1 MDVCDRILPLSIRH
15 LQQRSDV
22 PSVLLLMAAIINTD
36 ALQRKPCTDAVIENL
51 CIINQ
56 KP

>member
-36 ALQRKPCTDAVIENL
+36 ALQRKQCTDAVIEHL